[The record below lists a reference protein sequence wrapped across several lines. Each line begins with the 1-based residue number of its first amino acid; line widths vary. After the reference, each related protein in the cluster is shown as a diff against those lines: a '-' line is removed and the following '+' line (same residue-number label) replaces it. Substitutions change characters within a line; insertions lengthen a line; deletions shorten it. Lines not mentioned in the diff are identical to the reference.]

1 MKRLLNGEAY
11 RPTGYGI
18 NCSIAFS
25 RTTLAQRYTQAV
37 LKFLVTIQL
46 LLNNHR
52 EHRVHR
58 DNFFEYEIDEN
69 FIFNS
74 FVYFRI

>member
-1 MKRLLNGEAY
+1 MK
-11 RPTGYGI
+11 
-18 NCSIAFS
+18 S
-25 RTTLAQRYTQAV
+25 AV
-37 LKFLVTIQL
+37 KIVIVYYNSLIEILEKIEKLRIILKIRKKVVTIQL

>member
-1 MKRLLNGEAY
+1 MKRLFRGEAY
-11 RPTGYGI
+11 RPYRLTGSGI
-18 NCSIAFS
+18 FS
-25 RTTLAQRYTQAV
+25 
-37 LKFLVTIQL
+37 VTIQL

-58 DNFFEYEIDEN
+58 DNFFENEIDEN